1 MRLFASILLLLV
13 LTGCQSNGSSDTAS
27 TESTPDAAS
36 TQTSAAGDSFTG
48 VVIETMDAGGYTY
61 VLVDTGEEKIWA
73 AGPQQSMEL
82 ETFVTVGKSMPMPEF
97 SSESLDRTFDV
108 LYFVTDFGEGAE
120 QAQVEGSGDPHAGAV
135 TPTAPAN
142 VDLAGI
148 ATADH
153 TVAAIY
159 AEKASLAGKSVRVRG
174 KVVKALSGI
183 MGSNW
188 IHIKDGSGSAGTDD
202 LTLTTQG
209 TAKVGD
215 TVLITGVVAL
225 DKNFGGGYKYNLIV
239 EDAKVTVEAGKG
251 IAKDAKATAK

>member
-1 MRLFASILLLLV
+1 MPCEFDHPGPIGPSGGSPVRFLASILLLLA

-27 TESTPDAAS
+27 TESTPEAAG

-61 VLVDTGEEKIWA
+61 VHVDTGEEKIWA

-82 ETFVTVGKSMPMPEF
+82 DTIVTVGKSMPMPEF

-108 LYFVTDFGEGAE
+108 LYFVTGFGEDT
-120 QAQVEGSGDPHAGAV
+120 AQGQTAASGDPHAGAV

-148 ATADH
+148 KAADH

-159 AEKASLAGKSVRVRG
+159 AEQASLAGTPVRVRG

-183 MGSNW
+183 Q
-188 IHIKDGSGSAGTDD
+188 DGTGEAGTND
-202 LTLTTQG
+202 LTVTTSQM
-209 TAKVGD
+209 AEVGAMVVVEG
-215 TVLITGVVAL
+215 VLSV
-225 DKNFGGGYKYNLIV
+225 DRDFGSGYKYAVIIEN
-239 EDAKVTVEAGKG
+239 AAVTVE
-251 IAKDAKATAK
+251 

>member
-13 LTGCQSNGSSDTAS
+13 LTGCESNGSSDTAS
-27 TESTPDAAS
+27 TESTPGAAS

-61 VLVDTGEEKIWA
+61 VHVDTGEEKIWA

-82 ETFVTVGKSMPMPEF
+82 ETFVTIGKSMPMPEF

-120 QAQVEGSGDPHAGAV
+120 QGQVEGSGDPHAGTV

-174 KVVKALSGI
+174 RVVKALSGI

-188 IHIKDGSGSAGTDD
+188 LHIQDGSGEAGTND
-202 LTLTTQG
+202 LTVTTSQM
-209 TAKVGD
+209 AEVGAMVVVEG
-215 TVLITGVVAL
+215 VLSV
-225 DKNFGGGYKYNLIV
+225 DRDFGSGYKYAVIIEN
-239 EDAKVTVEAGKG
+239 AAVTVE
-251 IAKDAKATAK
+251 

>member
-36 TQTSAAGDSFTG
+36 TQAPAAGDSFTG

-61 VLVDTGEEKIWA
+61 VHVDTGEEKIWA

-82 ETFVTVGKSMPMPEF
+82 ETFVTIGKSMPMPEF
-97 SSESLDRTFDV
+97 SSESLDRSFDV

-120 QAQVEGSGDPHAGAV
+120 QAQIEGSGDPHAGAV
-135 TPTAPAN
+135 TPAAPAN

-188 IHIKDGSGSAGTDD
+188 LHIQDGSGGTGTND
-202 LTLTTQG
+202 LTVTTSQM
-209 TAKVGD
+209 AEVGAMVVVEG
-215 TVLITGVVAL
+215 VLSV
-225 DKNFGGGYKYNLIV
+225 DRDFGSGYKYAVIIEN
-239 EDAKVTVEAGKG
+239 AAVTVE
-251 IAKDAKATAK
+251 